1 MPTVTTVDVPETAT
15 PEVSA
20 LARRMSRRNA
30 LRRMAGVTIAAAAS
44 VLGIS
49 AAHAYGGNYY
59 NSYNSYNSY
68 YNSYSSYYNS
78 YSSYYNSYSSY
89 YQSYYQSYSSQ
100 RDYHHDYSSFYSS
113 YRGY

>member
-78 YSSYYNSYSSY
+78 YSSYY
-89 YQSYYQSYSSQ
+89 QSYYQSYSSQ